1 MKKLFAI
8 VFCILYVV
16 SFGGCEQTPRNTQT
30 EINTET
36 IIGYI
41 KGWQNETVL
50 FDEIEWVTV
59 PGERATELGITDDDA
74 SNGFYIH
81 NEEDVTIEYDIADK
95 CVICILDW
103 ENNFVT
109 KQIEFVEFINTLE
122 QRAGAFIPY
131 MLTVEE
137 GKIITIQEHY
147 IP

>member
-1 MKKLFAI
+1 MNNF
-8 VFCILYVV
+8 
-16 SFGGCEQTPRNTQT
+16 
-30 EINTET
+30 
-36 IIGYI
+36 
-41 KGWQNETVL
+41 
-50 FDEIEWVTV
+50 
-59 PGERATELGITDDDA
+59 
-74 SNGFYIH
+74 
-81 NEEDVTIEYDIADK
+81 IEYDIADK